1 MREPLASFSH
11 WRYHDEVELGRDAI
25 ESIELLQ
32 TAVQVGASGPA
43 SATVPF
49 AAGRPSTRR
58 PSVGMFSERRAVAV

>member
-1 MREPLASFSH
+1 LTGDGARAQMREPLASFSH

-49 AAGRPSTRR
+49 AAGDRR
-58 PSVGMFSERRAVAV
+58 RGDRA